1 MSSINVARLPWSARA
16 SATYDRTNR
25 VHHALA
31 ALNRS
36 RTAQERT
43 SANRATGGLPGRAN
57 LPRLLNI
64 PNVPSMPDYL
74 SSTDEEDIPVEKKPL
89 FPVDDRPILGVAGG
103 GVFFFWEV
111 GVLKYLSER
120 YRLQDV
126 NLIGVSAGA
135 LASVLVACQV
145 DFDRSVRRA
154 YDICVERDIFNRPG
168 GLQGVWGAILRQW
181 LDDLLPENAHERC
194 QGRVKIIATR
204 MPRMKL
210 CYLEEF
216 QTRDDLIDS
225 LLASVHI
232 PFFLDGNGSFKYKDE
247 AYIDGSI
254 FDFFFG
260 TCWGWFVA
268 TCLCLTVRKRSLP
281 FARSLLASDRFS
293 GTNSSLLTID
303 GRSEIIDYFYGM
315 CEGSRVLSSSAG
327 SLVLDPSAD
336 DQLEFSRLDF
346 VKLLTLETVY
356 ELIRAGYSYAERTDA
371 KGLFEEKLGSCRKSV
386 ARQAAEGLSRKLW
399 AGIGVTGE

>member
-1 MSSINVARLPWSARA
+1 MP
-16 SATYDRTNR
+16 
-25 VHHALA
+25 
-31 ALNRS
+31 
-36 RTAQERT
+36 QERM
-43 SANRATGGLPGRAN
+43 SPKRSTGGDAGLPGRAN

-64 PNVPSMPDYL
+64 PTVPGLPDYR
-74 SSTDEEDIPVEKKPL
+74 SSTDEDDMPGEEKPL

-120 YRLQDV
+120 YRLQDM

-168 GLQGVWGAILRQW
+168 GLQGVWGPILRQW
-181 LDDLLPENAHERC
+181 LDELLPENAHERC
-194 QGRVKIIATR
+194 EGRVKIIATR

-216 QTRDDLIDS
+216 QTRNDLIDS

-232 PFFLDGNGSFKYKDE
+232 PFFLDGNGSFKYRGE
-247 AYIDGSI
+247 AFIDGSI

-260 TCWGWFVA
+260 VCWVVA
-268 TCLCLTVRKRSLP
+268 VCVHLCLYRPPRGPALST
-281 FARSLLASDRFS
+281 ARTLTSRIHSVS

-303 GRSEIIDYFYGM
+303 GRSEIIDYFYGTLDASVA
-315 CEGSRVLSSSAG
+315 CLSSPVLGPRVLTRD
-327 SLVLDPSAD
+327 VP
-336 DQLEFSRLDF
+336 
-346 VKLLTLETVY
+346 
-356 ELIRAGYSYAERTDA
+356 I
-371 KGLFEEKLGSCRKSV
+371 CR
-386 ARQAAEGLSRKLW
+386 
-399 AGIGVTGE
+399 

>member
-1 MSSINVARLPWSARA
+1 MARAPWSARA
-16 SATYDRTNR
+16 PTAPASRYR
-25 VHHALA
+25 VYRA
-31 ALNRS
+31 AAESNTSNTSNTSNRS
-36 RTAQERT
+36 
-43 SANRATGGLPGRAN
+43 NRSNRGDAGVPGRAN

-64 PNVPSMPDYL
+64 PTVPGLPDYL
-74 SSTDEEDIPVEKKPL
+74 SSTDEEDIPAEEKPL

-120 YRLQDV
+120 YRLQGM

-135 LASVLVACQV
+135 LAAVLVACQV

-154 YDICVERDIFNRPG
+154 YDICVEQDIFNRPG
-168 GLQGVWGAILRQW
+168 GLQGVWGPILRQW

-194 QGRVKIIATR
+194 EGRVKIIATR

-232 PFFLDGNGSFKYKDE
+232 PFFLDGNGSFKYKGE
-247 AYIDGSI
+247 AFIDGSI

-260 TCWGWFVA
+260 ASWVIAVWFRNLNRPPLNRPPLNCPR
-268 TCLCLTVRKRSLP
+268 TSCPLTSHP
-281 FARSLLASDRFS
+281 
-293 GTNSSLLTID
+293 
-303 GRSEIIDYFYGM
+303 
-315 CEGSRVLSSSAG
+315 
-327 SLVLDPSAD
+327 
-336 DQLEFSRLDF
+336 
-346 VKLLTLETVY
+346 
-356 ELIRAGYSYAERTDA
+356 
-371 KGLFEEKLGSCRKSV
+371 LG
-386 ARQAAEGLSRKLW
+386 
-399 AGIGVTGE
+399 